1 MENKI
6 QAKSHHQHQNKFST
20 TTTAILICL
29 LPFYRKIIYMMN
41 AYILQLTLLQS
52 YLQHSKGRHWKPY
65 ISSFHKINVQ
75 LCVETNMKKNIN

>member
-1 MENKI
+1 
-6 QAKSHHQHQNKFST
+6 
-20 TTTAILICL
+20 
-29 LPFYRKIIYMMN
+29 MMN

-52 YLQHSKGRHWKPY
+52 YLQHSKGRHWKSY